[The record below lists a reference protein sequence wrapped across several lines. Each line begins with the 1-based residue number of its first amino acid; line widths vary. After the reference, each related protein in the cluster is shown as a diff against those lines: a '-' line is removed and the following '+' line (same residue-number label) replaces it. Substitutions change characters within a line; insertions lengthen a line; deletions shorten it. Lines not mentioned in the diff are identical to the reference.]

1 MESAFE
7 EHTKRHYESWVK
19 FARHKKYGDDVQP
32 VLVSGFDMTRD
43 FEMVAYSNEE
53 TSLESNLAATAPMLV
68 SISASFCVKR
78 DTIRS
83 PHTNYGPQ
91 QCSPPPRERAI
102 NSPSE
107 QPADARSIPDE
118 FNQCVFIRYYTMRW
132 RWMFPKVIRAGAG
145 PHDLGSGDNRG
156 DTFPELTAQPDG
168 ELTMSD
174 DENSRGQWGP
184 TMDVT
189 GSKLGIVVRN
199 TPYV

>member
-1 MESAFE
+1 
-7 EHTKRHYESWVK
+7 
-19 FARHKKYGDDVQP
+19 
-32 VLVSGFDMTRD
+32 
-43 FEMVAYSNEE
+43 
-53 TSLESNLAATAPMLV
+53 
-68 SISASFCVKR
+68 
-78 DTIRS
+78 
-83 PHTNYGPQ
+83 
-91 QCSPPPRERAI
+91 
-102 NSPSE
+102 
-107 QPADARSIPDE
+107 
-118 FNQCVFIRYYTMRW
+118 
-132 RWMFPKVIRAGAG
+132 MFPKVIRAGAG